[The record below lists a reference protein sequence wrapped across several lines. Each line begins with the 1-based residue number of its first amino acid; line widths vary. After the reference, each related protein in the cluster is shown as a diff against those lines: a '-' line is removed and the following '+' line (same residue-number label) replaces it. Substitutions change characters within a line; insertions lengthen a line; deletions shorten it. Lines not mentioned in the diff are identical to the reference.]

1 MSNLIEFAG
10 IASVVAV
17 STLFSLLI
25 GKLILEA
32 LFRAV
37 APVRH
42 FAASRSPKEFPMLPG
57 EEVIHRG

>member
-10 IASVVAV
+10 IASLGAV

-32 LFRAV
+32 LFRVV
-37 APVRH
+37 APVRR
-42 FAASRSPKEFPMLPG
+42 FAASRSANEFPTLPG
-57 EEVIHRG
+57 HEVIRRG